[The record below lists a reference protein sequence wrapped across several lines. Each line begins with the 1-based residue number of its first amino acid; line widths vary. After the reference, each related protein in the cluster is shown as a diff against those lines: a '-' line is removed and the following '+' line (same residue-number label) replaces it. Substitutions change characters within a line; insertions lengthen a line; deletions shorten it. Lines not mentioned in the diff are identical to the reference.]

1 MVVRQDKGLEQ
12 RRDGTCK
19 QAKRQEQEQEQEQSK
34 SKSKSKSIER
44 RMSSELVEADLEG
57 DVGPVTILAPT
68 LGVEVGLHHSAVV
81 AGVKQRRDD
90 AQKEKRTA

>member
-1 MVVRQDKGLEQ
+1 
-12 RRDGTCK
+12 
-19 QAKRQEQEQEQEQSK
+19 
-34 SKSKSKSIER
+34 
-44 RMSSELVEADLEG
+44 MSSELVEADLEG